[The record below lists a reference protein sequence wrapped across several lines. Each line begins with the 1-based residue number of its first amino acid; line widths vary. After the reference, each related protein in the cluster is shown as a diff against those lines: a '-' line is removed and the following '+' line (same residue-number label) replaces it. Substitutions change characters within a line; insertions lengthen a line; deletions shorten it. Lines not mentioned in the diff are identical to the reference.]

1 MKDKKTILL
10 ICAAGASTSLL
21 AQKMKKGLHED
32 EQWIFEAKPISE
44 LPLVVAKYD
53 MILIAPQIGYD
64 RRKIEELAAPY
75 EDIKILD
82 INPDAFA
89 SGKAD
94 AILDQIRLAVNGAAG
109 CVTLKNDERGIE
121 MSETA
126 GKKTFMDK
134 MSDWMQK
141 YIVPI
146 GMKISNQRHLAS
158 IRDGLTVL
166 IPATIIGG
174 IAILIAVPPIPATIT
189 EPSNF
194 FYAFLLAWKA
204 FAAANASV
212 LMIPYYMT
220 IGIIAVYVVCGV
232 SYTLAKSYK
241 MDGINNMIASLLVY
255 LCVSGAVDLETTSLK
270 IGKLGAAYMFSAMLV
285 AIITVEITH
294 FFEKRHIVIKLPDSV
309 PPNVAAPFNVL
320 LPLGF
325 TVILMLLVDAGLT
338 AWTGAGFASLV
349 YTIFQPLMR
358 ATGSLPSVLLI
369 NILMT
374 TFWFFGIH
382 GANMLSVVTTP
393 ITTAALAA
401 NAEAVVNGETL
412 PYIYAGA
419 MNSVFGNWITYN
431 VILLVIF
438 LWCKSNQARSIA
450 KVAIVP
456 SLFNINEP
464 SIFGLP
470 TVLNVYTYIPL
481 LLCGIINTTVYYLCA
496 AANIVG
502 RFYITLPFTVPGP
515 LQAFLATGDA
525 KTIILWA
532 LLFVVDIPIVYPF
545 IKTYDKQL
553 VEQEKENAEKQEA
566 EKQAA

>member
-1 MKDKKTILL
+1 MKNKKTILL
-10 ICAAGASTSLL
+10 ICANGASTGLF
-21 AQKMKKGLHED
+21 AERMKKGLHD
-32 EQWIFEAKPISE
+32 NEQWVIEAKPVSE

-53 MILIAPQIGYD
+53 MILIAPQIGYE
-64 RRKIEELAAPY
+64 RSRIWELAAPY
-75 EDIKILD
+75 GDID
-82 INPDAFA
+82 IMEIDPDDFA
-89 SGKAD
+89 KGRTEK
-94 AILDQIRLAVNGAAG
+94 ILDQIRSLNGG
-109 CVTLKNDERGIE
+109 PEDCMTLHDDERGIQ

-126 GKKTFMDK
+126 GKKSFMDK

-141 YIVPI
+141 FIVPI
-146 GMKISNQRHLAS
+146 GMKISNQRHLAA
-158 IRDGLTVL
+158 IRDGLTIL

-174 IAILIAVPPIPATIT
+174 IACLIAIPPIPSTIT

-194 FYAFLLAWKA
+194 FYAFLLAWKS
-204 FAAANASV
+204 FAAANSSV

-220 IGIIAVYVVCGV
+220 IGVIAIYVVCGV
-232 SYTLAKSYK
+232 AYELAKSYK
-241 MDGINNMIASLLVY
+241 MDGINNMVAALLVY
-255 LCVSGAVDLETTSLK
+255 LCVSGAVNLETVSLT
-270 IGKLGAAYMFSAMLV
+270 ISKLGAAYMFSAMIV
-285 AIITVEITH
+285 AIITVEINR
-294 FFEKRHIVIKLPDSV
+294 FFAKHNIVIKLPDSV

-325 TVILMLLVDAGLT
+325 TVIAMLLIDSGLT
-338 AWTGAGFASLV
+338 AWTGAGFASLI
-349 YTIFQPLMR
+349 YTVFQPLMS

-369 NILMT
+369 NFLMT

-401 NAEAVVNGETL
+401 NAEAIVNGTTP

-438 LWCKSNQARSIA
+438 LWCKSSQARSIA

-464 SIFGLP
+464 TIFGLP

-481 LLCGIINTTVYYLCA
+481 LLCGMLNTAAYYLCA
-496 AANIVG
+496 SANLVG

-515 LQAFLATGDA
+515 LQAFLGTGDV
-525 KTIILWA
+525 KTIVLWIILF
-532 LLFVVDIPIVYPF
+532 LCDIPLVYPF

-553 VEQEKENAEKQEA
+553 LAQEKENAEKAA
-566 EKQAA
+566 ETN